1 MVEEVRIVENNS
13 YLCKRD
19 ERQAMNTVVS
29 IFLQSMGLVICLFC
43 GWLMWRYR
51 REVPDRSRLILAV
64 ICFTAVMSF
73 ASRLVLYATN
83 SNITPYYYVLSPFHL
98 YVGLFV
104 LTVYIAY
111 PLEMMHPRLL
121 SLLPPNRYTWLLFA
135 PFLLSLVPLLCGLKF
150 QELSSFSDSLDH
162 LYDFDIILRLF
173 MALCLVMM
181 SFVLLF
187 IPYNW
192 RETSA
197 YRNWIL
203 RFVIIAFIT
212 CLLLFGQI
220 FSQHPIFHFLHLP
233 WFSLSI
239 AYFTYNELQV
249 RLVPVGVPE
258 SLGDGGDLS
267 VVENKDLWQQVSYLM
282 DIKEYWRNPNTTVVS
297 VSQTL
302 GTNRIY
308 VSRCIKEHTG
318 MTFNDYMNSKRVD
331 FMANLLRQ
339 NPTQN
344 QKQLFFAAGF
354 RSYPTA
360 HRNFVKFKGCSATE
374 YVGKFS

>member
-1 MVEEVRIVENNS
+1 
-13 YLCKRD
+13 
-19 ERQAMNTVVS
+19 MNTVVS

-51 REVPDRSRLILAV
+51 RQVPDRSRLILAI

-73 ASRLVLYATN
+73 SCRLAQYATN
-83 SNITPYYYVLSPFHL
+83 SSITPYYYVLSPFHL
-98 YVGLFV
+98 YVGLFM
-104 LTVYIAY
+104 LTVYITY
-111 PLEMMHPRLL
+111 PLEVMHPRLL
-121 SLLPPNRYTWLLFA
+121 SFMPPNRYTWLLLA
-135 PFLLSLVPLLCGLKF
+135 PFLLSLVPPLCGLKF
-150 QELSSFSDSLDH
+150 QELSTFSDSLSHFSDI
-162 LYDFDIILRLF
+162 DIILRLF

-197 YRNWIL
+197 DRDWIH
-203 RFVIIAFIT
+203 RFVMIAFFT

-220 FSQHPIFHFLHLP
+220 FSKQPIFHFLHLP

-239 AYFTYNELQV
+239 AYFTYNELRV

-267 VVENKDLWQQVSYLM
+267 VVENKDLWQQVSFLM
-282 DIKEYWRNPNTTVVS
+282 DIKEYWRNPDTTVAS
-297 VSQTL
+297 VSAAL

-308 VSRCIKEHTG
+308 VARCVKEHTG
-318 MTFNDYMNSKRVD
+318 MTFNDYMNSKRVE

-360 HRNFVKFKGCSATE
+360 HRNFVKFKGCSPTE
-374 YVGKFS
+374 YAGKFS